1 MKFGKKLIW
10 QILVVVVGLALVI
23 SGVIQIVGGL
33 KSAKVSDA
41 VNKYI
46 EIYNLGNQIGE
57 QMKET
62 GNLLNGITV
71 KEQAK
76 DYAGALED
84 TSKGISDIDGVISK
98 FNILNVKV
106 AEFKKILGKLSD
118 SASAVKESGL
128 KLVNLLEKRN
138 AASLDLVNN
147 TKQFASLS
155 KTYYEELAAGKTE
168 VQIDTAQANTFIQN
182 ASQASQT
189 LTSLTPE
196 INAAAQEFEKAANAQ
211 AEEKQ

>member
-1 MKFGKKLIW
+1 
-10 QILVVVVGLALVI
+10 
-23 SGVIQIVGGL
+23 
-33 KSAKVSDA
+33 
-41 VNKYI
+41 
-46 EIYNLGNQIGE
+46 
-57 QMKET
+57 MKET